1 MDDRLMSQQ
10 PSVLIS
16 RRGAVECI
24 LAGSLAT
31 GMSLL
36 GQSVQADET
45 LVAAAVK
52 SGEAAGVLMPALR
65 QAREIQTSLKKVKD
79 YTATFYKDE
88 QVGKNRVT
96 QKMSIKLREA
106 PLSVYLRFQKDID
119 GREVLF
125 VEGKNDGKA
134 LIHGSGLEALV
145 GTLKLAPD
153 NKRVMDENRYPL
165 NMIGLTNMIN
175 KLVKQWET
183 DLDSTDITVKL
194 FPNAKVATVEC
205 KVFESTRAKK
215 SVEGQ
220 FHITR
225 LYVDKATSLPV
236 RVEQFDFPAKA
247 GDQPVILEQYTYL
260 DLKTNVGLTDADFD
274 PKNKSYKF

>member
-1 MDDRLMSQQ
+1 MGDQILNDQQ
-10 PSVLIS
+10 SLLFS
-16 RRGAVECI
+16 RREAVGCI

-31 GMSLL
+31 GLSLL
-36 GQSVQADET
+36 GQSVRADDT
-45 LVAAAVK
+45 RVAAIVK

-65 QAREIQTSLKKVKD
+65 QAREIQTALKKIKD

-88 QVGKNRVT
+88 LVGKNRIT
-96 QKMSIKLREA
+96 QQMTMKMRET
-106 PLSVYLRFQKDID
+106 PLSVYLRFQKDVD

-134 LIHGSGLEALV
+134 LIKGSGLEALV

-153 NKRVMDENRYPL
+153 NKRVMEENRYPL
-165 NMIGLTNMIN
+165 NMIGLTNMMN

-183 DLDSTDITVKL
+183 DLDSTDITVKM

-236 RVEQFDFPAKA
+236 RVEQLDFPAKA
-247 GDQPVILEQYTYL
+247 GDQPAILEQYTYL

-274 PKNKSYKF
+274 SKNKAYKF

>member
-1 MDDRLMSQQ
+1 MNNRLLSHQH
-10 PSVLIS
+10 SVLIS
-16 RRGAVECI
+16 RREAVAGI
-24 LAGSLAT
+24 VAGSVAT

-36 GQSVQADET
+36 GRSVRAGDERIAS
-45 LVAAAVK
+45 VVK
-52 SGEAAGVLMPALR
+52 SGEATGALMPALR

-88 QVGKNRVT
+88 LVGKNRVT
-96 QKMSIKLREA
+96 QQMSLKLREA

-165 NMIGLTNMIN
+165 NMIGLTNMMD

-183 DLDSTDITVKL
+183 DLDSKDITVKL
-194 FPNAKVATVEC
+194 FPNAKVATIEC

-215 SVEGQ
+215 IVEGQ

-236 RVEQFDFPAKA
+236 RVEQLDFPAKA
-247 GDQPVILEQYTYL
+247 GDQPAVLEQYTYL

-274 PKNKSYKF
+274 SKNKAYKF

>member
-1 MDDRLMSQQ
+1 MVERFVSHQQ
-10 PSVLIS
+10 PESVS
-16 RRGAVECI
+16 RREAVAGI
-24 LAGSLAT
+24 LAGSLVA

-36 GQSVQADET
+36 GQSVRADDARI
-45 LVAAAVK
+45 AAAVK
-52 SGEAAGVLMPALR
+52 GGEATGALMPALR
-65 QAREIQTSLKKVKD
+65 QAREIQTALKKVKD

-88 QVGKNRVT
+88 LVGKHRIT
-96 QKMSIKLREA
+96 QQMTMKVRET

-125 VEGKNDGKA
+125 VDGKNEGKA
-134 LIHGSGLEALV
+134 LIKGSGLESLV

-153 NKRVMDENRYPL
+153 NKRVMEENRYPL
-165 NMIGLTNMIN
+165 NMIGLTNMMN
-175 KLVKQWET
+175 KLVKQWED
-183 DLDSTDITVKL
+183 DLSSTDITFKM

-215 SVEGQ
+215 TVDGQ
-220 FHITR
+220 FHVTR
-225 LYVDKATSLPV
+225 LYVDKTTSLPV
-236 RVEQFDFPAKA
+236 RVEQLDFPVKA

-274 PKNKSYKF
+274 PKNKAYKF